1 MSHVVSSRDRALNK
15 ARDGITSH
23 AQSLFSRGLTA
34 GSSGN
39 LSVRVED
46 GYVVTPT
53 NASLGA
59 LDPARLSVVDAD
71 GKPVEGDAPSKETVL
86 HLAMYGARPQCAA
99 IVHLHAT
106 HSAAVSCMC
115 GLPEDDCLPP
125 LTPYFVMKIG
135 KLPLLKYRRPGDP
148 ALAPDI
154 RAAAARGPAI
164 LLANHGPLVSGKSL
178 EAAVYASEE
187 LEETAKLFLLLRGS
201 ETRPL
206 SDEQIGE
213 LRATFG
219 EP

>member
-1 MSHVVSSRDRALNK
+1 MSSVVPSRERALSN
-15 ARDGITSH
+15 ARDGIMSH
-23 AQSLFSRGLTA
+23 AQSLFTRGLTA

-39 LSVRVED
+39 LSVRVEG

-59 LDPARLSVVDAD
+59 LDPARLSVVDFE
-71 GKPVEGDAPSKETVL
+71 GKLVEGDAPSKETVL
-86 HLAMYGARPQCAA
+86 HLAMYGARPQSVA

-135 KLPLLKYRRPGDP
+135 KLPLLRYRRPGDP

-154 RAAAARGPAI
+154 RAAATRGPAV

-178 EAAVYASEE
+178 EAAVYAIED

-206 SDEQIGE
+206 NADQIGE